1 MQNDKRAALRAE
13 ALRLEQV
20 FLDAGALKI
29 EADSLLPA
37 GTLLDLYGEDIRAR
51 AYVTTDPV
59 AGEMMMR
66 PDFTVPIVERHM
78 AEGAEPARYTY
89 NGMVWR
95 KQTALSARASE
106 FLQVGFELF
115 DRKDPAIADA
125 EVFALF
131 AKTLPAGMSVST
143 GDIGLLRA
151 AVLGLDTPDW
161 RKTALLRHL
170 WRPARFEQLLAEYA
184 GRTDQGLTSRNE
196 MLADLEGK
204 NIAETIKAT
213 GPLIGLRSVGEIA
226 TRIDVLYDEAATAP
240 IKPVEFDLLQDLFAM
255 SCSTSA
261 ALDQLRQLANSH
273 ELLGAAVDVFAE
285 RVQALAD
292 KGIDVNTLPFVGN
305 YGRTSM
311 EYYDGFVFGFS
322 SGDRVVATGGRYD
335 ALTSVLGQGRAI
347 AAVGGV
353 IRPDE
358 LLAVKG
364 GK

>member
-13 ALRLEQV
+13 AARLEQA

-37 GTLLDLYGEDIRAR
+37 DTLLDLYGEDIRAR
-51 AYVTTDPV
+51 AYVTSDPV
-59 AGEMMMR
+59 TGEMMMR

-89 NGMVWR
+89 NGPVWR
-95 KQTALSARASE
+95 KQTADSARASE

-115 DRKDPAIADA
+115 DRADPAAADA

-131 AKTLPAGMSVST
+131 AKTLPAGMSVLT
-143 GDIGLLRA
+143 GDMGLLRA

-161 RKTALLRHL
+161 RKSALLRHL
-170 WRPARFEQLLAEYA
+170 WRPTRFEDLLQEYA
-184 GRTDQGLTSRNE
+184 GQHVDRLSGRTA
-196 MLADLEGK
+196 MLFGLEGRDLDQV
-204 NIAETIKAT
+204 ILDQCPAF
-213 GPLIGLRSVGEIA
+213 GLRSTSQIA
-226 TRIDVLYDEAATAP
+226 TRIDVLRDEAATAP
-240 IKPVEFDLLQDLFAM
+240 IKAAEFDLMQNLFSM
-255 SCSTSA
+255 DCSTADALPELRKLSSGHTLLSA
-261 ALDQLRQLANSH
+261 S
-273 ELLGAAVDVFAE
+273 VDIFAE
-285 RVQALAD
+285 RVDALDA
-292 KGIDVNTLPFVGN
+292 KGIDVAALPFVGS

-322 SGDRVVATGGRYD
+322 TDTHVVATGGRYD

-358 LLAVKG
+358 LLAAKG
-364 GK
+364 SI